1 MSCENLSSRFA
12 SLSKRLGVA
21 ATAFVAAVLFVAAPA
36 LGPAE
41 VGSRNDVLRDLNAVG
56 TEAASPQRVSVPGNG
71 VDAWVTMPAG
81 GKPAY
86 IGIHGGTVPVSLLTA
101 RGGSAMVAL
110 VGETGS
116 DFLRMLRGDAR
127 NGSSATQD
135 TSLLAQ
141 APAPA
146 VAAAPAS
153 GPDSATPSSIE
164 KQPTLP
170 DAGANATVLLA
181 AMGDNNMPVIYA
193 SGRNFEQ
200 LDLIPADWKPFGLEA
215 APQVDK
221 ELPKIAKPKKNA
233 KKSGKAM
240 AQAPR
245 KKNLKAKPP
254 KTAPPAPVSLQLLP
268 GFAA

>member
-1 MSCENLSSRFA
+1 MSCENLSSRFT

-21 ATAFVAAVLFVAAPA
+21 ATAFVAVVLFIAAPA

-146 VAAAPAS
+146 P
-153 GPDSATPSSIE
+153 E

-200 LDLIPADWKPFGLEA
+200 LDLIPADWKPFGLET
-215 APQVDK
+215 APQADK
-221 ELPKIAKPKKNA
+221 ELPKIVKPKKHS

-245 KKNLKAKPP
+245 KKNLKAKSP
-254 KTAPPAPVSLQLLP
+254 KSAPPAPVSLQLLP